1 MGIGPLCSIVKYEIH
16 FLASILKLSYIA
28 FVGHTFK
35 QSLHVPH
42 VWVEGL
48 SSSKSIGIKMNA
60 VYKLILNKGPKPKNL
75 ILN

>member
-35 QSLHVPH
+35 QSLHEPH
-42 VWVEGL
+42 V
-48 SSSKSIGIKMNA
+48 
-60 VYKLILNKGPKPKNL
+60 
-75 ILN
+75 